1 MTEEKKELTLE
12 ELGEYVVDTAYGIL
26 QNLFKNKEEI
36 KQNFETDDPDWEKAL
51 DRFVEFFKKD
61 EKAALTGI
69 IISSLVTSDLF
80 VEILSENADEEHEH
94 NHGDID

>member
-1 MTEEKKELTLE
+1 MSEEKKELTLE

-36 KQNFETDDPDWEKAL
+36 KKNFETDDEEWEEAL
-51 DRFVEFFKKD
+51 DRFIEFFKKD
-61 EKAALTGI
+61 EKAALTGV

-80 VEILSENADEEHEH
+80 VEILSENAEEEH
-94 NHGDID
+94 NHNHDHID

>member
-1 MTEEKKELTLE
+1 MNEEKKELTLE

-36 KQNFETDDPDWEKAL
+36 KKNFETDDPEWEKAL
-51 DRFVEFFKKD
+51 DRFIEFFQKD

-69 IISSLVTSDLF
+69 VISSLVTSDLF
-80 VEILSENADEEHEH
+80 MEILSDNAEEEH
-94 NHGDID
+94 NHSEID